1 MQIACYNSGVAYYI
15 PHAGMAELV
24 DALDSKSSV
33 GDNVPVRFRLPA
45 PALWSTPQALATTLP
60 SIISVKFKDPFTR
73 LVLPYFLCYFS
84 ANL

>member
-1 MQIACYNSGVAYYI
+1 MRIACYNSEVAYYI

-45 PALWSTPQALATTLP
+45 PTLVDTYLRML
-60 SIISVKFKDPFTR
+60 IITIT
-73 LVLPYFLCYFS
+73 
-84 ANL
+84 